1 MNDNDRTKLNLET
14 VVNYLKS
21 STTSWKLDSNTTIY
35 KAHSCSGHFH
45 SIPST
50 TQGIEIFTN
59 VCVDRLFLEYR
70 DSDTLDGD
78 FNMLRDYVC
87 AFQNFSAKS
96 LSDIKQRAS
105 ENIEELLVKV
115 LGDYSLVKGAV
126 ITATMKG
133 LPQIPLNDIVSY
145 IRRESGIEI
154 ERTSL
159 HSEHGFALLH
169 GKIAEF
175 LKSTGFT
182 VTGDG
187 YVIL

>member
-21 STTSWKLDSNTTIY
+21 STTSWKLDTKST
-35 KAHSCSGHFH
+35 ASRVHSGNSQFQ
-45 SIPST
+45 SISST
-50 TQGIEIFTN
+50 TQGIEIFTDA
-59 VCVDRLFLEYR
+59 CMDRLFLEYR
-70 DSDTLDGD
+70 DSNTLDSD
-78 FNMLRDYVC
+78 FNMLRDYEF
-87 AFQNFSAKS
+87 AFQNFSAQS
-96 LSDIKQRAS
+96 LLDIKQRAS
-105 ENIEELLVKV
+105 KITEELLVKV
-115 LGDYSLVKGAV
+115 LGDYSLVKSAV
-126 ITATMKG
+126 ISATMKG